1 MKTVIGFFGSRFVV
15 WGGVTMSDRF
25 LRTQMLLGEEAMV
38 KLKNSHVAVFG
49 VGGVGGYAVEALVRS
64 GVGKIDVFDN
74 DTVNITNI
82 NRQIIALESTIG
94 KNKVDVIKER
104 ALQINP
110 DVVINAYNCFYMPQ
124 NADEYDLS
132 KYTYIIDAIDTVTAK
147 IELVMRAQSMNIPII
162 SSMGTGN
169 KLDATKF
176 EVSDIYKTSVCPLAR
191 TIRRELKN
199 RGVKKLKVV
208 YSKEEPIKSG
218 CIDKITQKPIPT
230 SVAFVPPVAG
240 MILAGEVIKDIID

>member
-110 DVVINAYNCFYMPQ
+110 DVVINTYNCFYMPQ

-147 IELVMRAQSMNIPII
+147 IELVMRAHSMNIPII

-191 TIRRELKN
+191 TMRRELKS
-199 RGVKKLKVV
+199 RGIKKLKVV
-208 YSKEEPIKSG
+208 YSREEPVKSG